1 MTKQPMMDLFKRG
14 RSAGLGMMLATQNP
28 GDLDYACRDEVLN
41 WAIGKIS
48 SDTATNKLKPVYGEQ
63 SQLAK
68 GFSKQQ
74 HGQFVFAQNGRAQ
87 QFKGHLSLVVPE
99 QLDEAELIQ
108 AARGQLSS
116 RRSDDSS

>member
-48 SDTATNKLKPVYGEQ
+48 SDTAVNKLKPVYGEQ

-68 GFSKQQ
+68 GFSKQKQ
-74 HGQFVFAQNGRAQ
+74 GQFVVAQNGRAQ